1 MPSSPNSTPA
11 PGAWCRASGTRRMP
25 GMRSTSSSSITCGS
39 PGLRFAAGH
48 LHHAQF
54 VGVQLQG
61 GELAAPDRAGVDGM
75 HAMAD
80 EQAQRAPVAADDLQV
95 ALGAAGDFVP
105 GIQAGLLRAGRVLFL
120 ERDPPARRAVAHA
133 GEAVDDRA
141 LAVQAHYRKSTSLK
155 PSPQCAYRMPSSA
168 CKKKTNTAS

>member
-1 MPSSPNSTPA
+1 MIRRPPRSTRTDTLFPYTTLFRS
-11 PGAWCRASGTRRMP
+11 WCRASGTRRTP
-25 GMRSTSSSSITCGS
+25 SMRLTSSSSITCGS
-39 PGLRFAAGH
+39 PDLRFAAGH

-120 ERDPPARRAVAHA
+120 ETHPPPRPADI
-133 GEAVDDRA
+133 G
-141 LAVQAHYRKSTSLK
+141 
-155 PSPQCAYRMPSSA
+155 SA
-168 CKKKTNTAS
+168 SCRESVCQYW

>member
-1 MPSSPNSTPA
+1 
-11 PGAWCRASGTRRMP
+11 
-25 GMRSTSSSSITCGS
+25 
-39 PGLRFAAGH
+39 
-48 LHHAQF
+48 
-54 VGVQLQG
+54 
-61 GELAAPDRAGVDGM
+61 M

-133 GEAVDDRA
+133 GDDVDDRG
-141 LAVQAHYRKSTSLK
+141 LAVQPIAAGRPRRPVPAHPLG
-155 PSPQCAYRMPSSA
+155 P
-168 CKKKTNTAS
+168 TAVHAGAHPPIYTPARTPATYPRPHRRPA

>member
-1 MPSSPNSTPA
+1 
-11 PGAWCRASGTRRMP
+11 
-25 GMRSTSSSSITCGS
+25 
-39 PGLRFAAGH
+39 
-48 LHHAQF
+48 
-54 VGVQLQG
+54 
-61 GELAAPDRAGVDGM
+61 M

-133 GEAVDDRA
+133 AAEVDDRA
-141 LAVQAHYRKSTSLK
+141 LAVQAIVAGRPRRPVAVHLLEQLAGAAVAKPRRDRKSTRLN
-155 PSPQCAYRMPSSA
+155 SSH
-168 CKKKTNTAS
+168 

>member
-1 MPSSPNSTPA
+1 MVIFVLMLRRPPQPTRTDTLFPFTTLFLSPTLIRWSKAPMPSSPNSTPA
-11 PGAWCRASGTRRMP
+11 PGAWRRASGTRRMP

-95 ALGAAGDFVP
+95 APGARSEEHTSEL
-105 GIQAGLLRAGRVLFL
+105 QALMR
-120 ERDPPARRAVAHA
+120 
-133 GEAVDDRA
+133 
-141 LAVQAHYRKSTSLK
+141 
-155 PSPQCAYRMPSSA
+155 
-168 CKKKTNTAS
+168 

>member
-1 MPSSPNSTPA
+1 MI
-11 PGAWCRASGTRRMP
+11 RRP
-25 GMRSTSSSSITCGS
+25 PRSTRTDTLF
-39 PGLRFAAGH
+39 PDTTRFRS
-48 LHHAQF
+48 F

-105 GIQAGLLRAGRVLFL
+105 GIQAGLLRAGRVFLL
-120 ERDPPARRAVAHA
+120 ERDPPARRAVAP
-133 GEAVDDRA
+133 ER
-141 LAVQAHYRKSTSLK
+141 TSLL
-155 PSPQCAYRMPSSA
+155 SGTRVAVRRISRGRLRI
-168 CKKKTNTAS
+168 